1 MMNET
6 TRKQDMN
13 MKTNGIPAMFRPLCL
28 AVAAIA
34 VLTLASAAN
43 AQYKPVGDDGIAASP
58 KVTQMLKERGA
69 SARTVIAATHA
80 MPCPRCTDVTTTEL
94 NRQAK
99 GAEIL
104 TGAATRVVARHACE
118 ACDTKLRV
126 VGEGKAKHTTATHT
140 CTANVA
146 NNVDCCAA
154 N

>member
-1 MMNET
+1 MMYAT

-13 MKTNGIPAMFRPLCL
+13 MKTKRILAMFRPLCL

-34 VLTLASAAN
+34 VLTLASAAK

-58 KVTQMLKERGA
+58 KVTQMLKERGE
-69 SARTVIAATHA
+69 SAPTAIAATHA
-80 MPCPRCTDVTTTEL
+80 MPCPKCTDVTTTEL

-104 TGAATRVVARHACE
+104 TGAATRTVARHACE
-118 ACDTKLRV
+118 ACDTKLSV
-126 VGEGKAKHTTATHT
+126 VGEGKAKQTIATHT
-140 CTANVA
+140 CTAKVA
-146 NNVDCCAA
+146 NNVGCCAA